1 MKTVFVIEEL
11 VNISCT
17 VRHIVA
23 VCESEISVNKWLTA
37 HEGNQL
43 VLLDDGSSAPRYE
56 VTEYKV
62 L

>member
-1 MKTVFVIEEL
+1 MKTAFVIEEL

-17 VRHIVA
+17 ARHIVA
-23 VCESEISVNKWLTA
+23 VCESETSVNKWLTS

-43 VLLDDGSSAPRYE
+43 VLLDDGSSSQRYE
-56 VTEYKV
+56 ITEYKV

>member
-17 VRHIVA
+17 TRRIVA
-23 VCESEISVNKWLTA
+23 ICGSESAANNWLTS

-43 VLLDDGSSAPRYE
+43 VLLDDGSSSQRYE
-56 VTEYKV
+56 ITEYKV